1 MKMILASAS
10 PRRQQLLGMITP
22 DFKVITSQVDERAI
36 TADTPALLAQKLARA
51 KCLAVAQSH
60 PGRVVLGCD
69 TVVEKDGQVLGKPA
83 DAADAVRMLQMLAGA
98 EHQVHTGVCIAKD
111 GEMDNFVV
119 TSTVEFYPLAEAEIQ
134 AYVAT
139 GEPFDK
145 AGGYGIQGG
154 AALFCRGIRGCYYNI
169 MGLPVSRVARALRKF
184 L

>member
-1 MKMILASAS
+1 MHSVSLV
-10 PRRQQLLGMITP
+10 P
-22 DFKVITSQVDERAI
+22 
-36 TADTPALLAQKLARA
+36 ADTPALLAQKLARA

-111 GEMDNFVV
+111 GEVDNFVV

>member
-22 DFKVITSQVDERAI
+22 DFEVITSQVDERAI

-111 GEMDNFVV
+111 GEVDNFVV

-139 GEPFDK
+139 G
-145 AGGYGIQGG
+145 GYGIQGG
-154 AALFCRGIRGCYYNI
+154 AALFCRGIQGCYYNI

>member
-22 DFKVITSQVDERAI
+22 DFEVITSQVDERAI

-83 DAADAVRMLQMLAGA
+83 DAAYAVRMLQMLAGA
-98 EHQVHTGVCIAKD
+98 
-111 GEMDNFVV
+111 
-119 TSTVEFYPLAEAEIQ
+119 
-134 AYVAT
+134 
-139 GEPFDK
+139 
-145 AGGYGIQGG
+145 
-154 AALFCRGIRGCYYNI
+154 
-169 MGLPVSRVARALRKF
+169 
-184 L
+184 